1 MEFTLTPQCV
11 GECLPRSGRM
21 KSLFIS
27 PFRFYIVF
35 FAVSITFCSLGGRL
49 VYLQVFKANDFT
61 EFAQSARKNIVTLKA
76 RRGDIVDRK
85 GNLLA
90 TTRSVVNVGLDPY
103 SIEEDDFG
111 KFAELAQ
118 LLEIPVLKI
127 EEAVSKKIKKGT
139 QFNGEIKKVRWVK
152 LKEEVDESTY
162 RKIESLK
169 LSGVYGNHKHSRLY
183 PGNRLGSHVLGYLNK
198 EGLATMG
205 VERLANYYLKGQDGW
220 KESEKDGKRREMPQ
234 HRTLEVFPE
243 NGLNVEL
250 SIDWMIQD
258 MVQKELARI
267 VEEYDPLSASMIV
280 SEPRTGSIL
289 ALANVPDFDP
299 NFYNH
304 SDLASQRNRALSDL
318 YEPGSTFKIVAVS
331 GCMNDGIISPDDIID
346 CSITSVQKGTKSLRL
361 PGDHHP
367 LGKISV
373 RKVVQKSSNRGAAQL
388 GIKLGAQRLYEYCR
402 AFGFGEKTGF
412 GIGGERKGI
421 LHHPKNW
428 DGLTITRLPMGHAVS
443 ATAMQVHA
451 AMSTIASGG
460 VLMQPK
466 FINRVF
472 DADGKT
478 VTPFN
483 VKPVRRVIDTIVAKS
498 LTEMLVS
505 VVSTEGTAKNARIK
519 GFDVAG
525 KTGTTQKII
534 NGKYSRNHHVGS
546 FVGFF
551 PAEKPRIVITV
562 VVDEA
567 KMKRGMLG
575 YGGTVA
581 APAFQNVAKQIIS
594 YLGIQPKKVEEKV
607 AVNLNTTTQIF

>member
-1 MEFTLTPQCV
+1 MES
-11 GECLPRSGRM
+11 LPEHGKM
-21 KSLFIS
+21 KSVFIS
-27 PFRFYIVF
+27 PFRFYLVF

-49 VYLQVFKANDFT
+49 VYLQVFKANDFA
-61 EFAQSARKNIVTLKA
+61 EFAQGARKNFLTLKA

-85 GNLLA
+85 GNLMA
-90 TTRSVVNVGLDPY
+90 TTRSVVNVGVDPH
-103 SIEEDDFG
+103 SIEPEDYG
-111 KFAELAQ
+111 KFAELAK
-118 LLEIPVLKI
+118 LLEIPI
-127 EEAVSKKIKKGT
+127 DEIHEAVSKKTRKGT
-139 QFNGEIKKVRWVK
+139 QYKGEIKKVRWVK
-152 LKEEVDESTY
+152 LKEEVDEGTY
-162 RKIESLK
+162 RKIQSLK
-169 LSGVYGNHKHSRLY
+169 LDGIYGNHKHSRLY

-205 VERLANYYLKGQDGW
+205 AERFADYYLKGQDGW

-234 HRTLEVFPE
+234 HRTLEVAPK
-243 NGLNVEL
+243 NGLNLEL
-250 SIDWMIQD
+250 TIDWMIQD
-258 MVQKELARI
+258 MVEKELARI
-267 VEEYDPLSASMIV
+267 VKDYNPLSASMIV

-299 NFYNH
+299 NFYNK
-304 SDLASQRNRALSDL
+304 SDLAFQRNRALSDL

-331 GCMNDGIISPDDIID
+331 GCMNDGIVSPDDIID
-346 CSITSVQKGTKSLRL
+346 CSVSTIQKGSKRLRL

-373 RKVVQKSSNRGAAQL
+373 KQVVQKSSNRGAAQL
-388 GIKLGAQRLYEYCR
+388 GIKLGSQRLYDYCR
-402 AFGFGEKTGF
+402 AFGFGQKTGF

-443 ATAMQVHA
+443 ATAMQVHS
-451 AMSTIASGG
+451 AMSTVANGG
-460 VLMQPK
+460 VLMKPK

-472 DADGKT
+472 DEEGKT

-483 VKPVRRVIDTIVAKS
+483 AKPVRRVVSTRVAKS
-498 LTEMLVS
+498 LTDMLVS
-505 VVSTEGTAKNARIK
+505 VVSSQGTARKARVE

-525 KTGTTQKII
+525 KTGTTQKLV
-534 NGKYSRNHHVGS
+534 NGKYSRTHHVGS

-551 PAEKPRIVITV
+551 PAEKPMIVITV

-567 KMKRGMLG
+567 KMKRGLLG

-594 YLGIQPKKVEEKV
+594 YLGIKPKKEDIKV
-607 AVNLNTTTQIF
+607 ASNIRSNRQAL

>member
-1 MEFTLTPQCV
+1 
-11 GECLPRSGRM
+11 M
-21 KSLFIS
+21 KSVFIS
-27 PFRFYIVF
+27 PFRFYLVF

-49 VYLQVFKANDFT
+49 VYLQVFKANEFVG
-61 EFAQSARKNIVTLKA
+61 FAQGARKNFVTLKA

-90 TTRSVVNVGLDPY
+90 TTRSVVNVGMDPY
-103 SIEEDDFG
+103 SIKEEDYG
-111 KFAELAQ
+111 KFEELSK
-118 LLEIPVLKI
+118 LLEIPIIKI
-127 EEAVSKKIKKGT
+127 EEAVAKKITKGT
-139 QFNGEIKKVRWVK
+139 QFEGEIKKVRWVK
-152 LKEEVDESTY
+152 LKEEVDEETY
-162 RKIESLK
+162 RKIKTLQ
-169 LSGVYGNHKHSRLY
+169 LDGVYGNFKHSRLY
-183 PGNRLGSHVLGYLNK
+183 PGNRLGSHILGYLNK

-205 VERLANYYLKGQDGW
+205 VERFANYYLKGQDGW

-234 HRTLEVFPE
+234 HRILEVSPT

-250 SIDWMIQD
+250 TIDWMIQD
-258 MVQKELARI
+258 MVEKELARI
-267 VEEYDPLSASMIV
+267 VEDYNPLSASMIV
-280 SEPRTGSIL
+280 SEPRSGNIL

-299 NFYNH
+299 NFYNK
-304 SDLASQRNRALSDL
+304 SDLAFQRNRALSDL

-331 GCMNDGIISPDDIID
+331 GCMNDGLVDADDIID
-346 CSITSVQKGTKSLRL
+346 CSVSTVQRGAKKLRL

-373 RKVVQKSSNRGAAQL
+373 KKVVQKSSNRGAAQL
-388 GIKLGAQRLYEYCR
+388 GIKLGSQRLYEYCR

-443 ATAMQVHA
+443 ATAMQVHSS
-451 AMSTIASGG
+451 MSTIANGG
-460 VLMQPK
+460 VLMKPK
-466 FINRVF
+466 FISRVF
-472 DADGKT
+472 DEQGKT

-483 VKPVRRVIDTIVAKS
+483 SKPVRRVIQPGVAKS

-505 VVSTEGTAKNARIK
+505 VVSNEGTARKARVD

-525 KTGTTQKII
+525 KTGTTQKLI
-534 NGKYSRNHHVGS
+534 NGKYSRSHHVGS

-551 PAEKPRIVITV
+551 PAEKPKIVITV

-581 APAFQNVAKQIIS
+581 APAFQNVAKKIIS
-594 YLGIQPKKVEEKV
+594 YLGIEPKKKDIKV
-607 AVNLNTTTQIF
+607 AVINRNVRQAY